1 MRYLLHPGR
10 FLARLGA
17 FILVRAAQCA
27 LSRGEYPRAER
38 LFGLRPHSEIR
49 MSFGDQG
56 RFDEAERVYRRAHA
70 IFLAARGE
78 VSLELAALYHNRGG
92 LEHARG
98 RDGRGE
104 PFARR
109 GLEIREQALGPAHP
123 TVAADAAALAAI
135 LDGQGKR
142 DEAEE
147 LFRRALT
154 VFERIYG
161 GEHYEVAVTLNNLG
175 ALCQAKGETEEAER
189 LYRRA
194 LAIKEKRLGGSHPE
208 VATTLNNL
216 AVLCRSQA
224 RHAEAQR
231 LYHRAM
237 VIFHGA
243 LGPSHPSTQACGEN
257 YEALAGRAQ

>member
-38 LFGLRPHSEIR
+38 LFGLALRLAERVLGPTDVVVGAVLNDLGIVHKY
-49 MSFGDQG
+49 QG
-56 RFDEAERVYRRAHA
+56 RFD
-70 IFLAARGE
+70 
-78 VSLELAALYHNRGG
+78 
-92 LEHARG
+92 
-98 RDGRGE
+98 
-104 PFARR
+104 
-109 GLEIREQALGPAHP
+109 
-123 TVAADAAALAAI
+123 
-135 LDGQGKR
+135 
-142 DEAEE
+142 
-147 LFRRALT
+147 
-154 VFERIYG
+154 
-161 GEHYEVAVTLNNLG
+161 
-175 ALCQAKGETEEAER
+175 EAER

>member
-1 MRYLLHPGR
+1 TSAANRAKEAGDGDQGEHAEVPVRGGRGVGGRRPALGGPAMRYLLHPGR

-38 LFGLRPHSEIR
+38 LFGL
-49 MSFGDQG
+49 
-56 RFDEAERVYRRAHA
+56 
-70 IFLAARGE
+70 AARGE
-78 VSLELAALYHNRGG
+78 VSLELAALYHNGGG

-237 VIFHGA
+237 V
-243 LGPSHPSTQACGEN
+243 
-257 YEALAGRAQ
+257 